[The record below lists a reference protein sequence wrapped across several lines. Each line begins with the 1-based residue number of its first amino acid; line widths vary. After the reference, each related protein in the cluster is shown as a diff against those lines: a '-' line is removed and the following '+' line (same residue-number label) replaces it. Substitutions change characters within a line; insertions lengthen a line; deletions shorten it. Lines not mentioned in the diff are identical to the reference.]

1 ARQLRRPP
9 DILITTPE
17 SLYLLLT
24 SRKGAPIFNSVR
36 YVIVDEIHALA
47 GSKRGTH
54 LALSLERLEEVVG
67 RDLAPESRS
76 RFVRI
81 GLSATQRPREAVA
94 RLLGGWDEDGTP
106 RPVSIV
112 RAQEPK
118 AIELDVVYPFADS
131 SEQGEFM
138 QRAAE
143 LVLEELPKH
152 RSMLVFC
159 NARHSCERLAELVNQ
174 LAEAPIAMA
183 HHGSIARERRF
194 QIEQDLKAGRL
205 PLLIATSSLELG
217 IDIGAVDFV
226 LQLASPKSVNRAM
239 QRLGRAGHAV
249 GAASRGRIIARFPA
263 DLLDAAAC
271 ARGVRERSIE
281 ATHIPAHCLDVL
293 AQQVVAMAGWQAWP
307 VGELLRVVRRA
318 DPFHSLSRAQL
329 ENVLAMLDGR
339 YGDERFSDLRPRLV
353 WDEEAGEVQPR
364 PGGLRMALVNGG
376 TIPDRGYFAVEV
388 QGEGAEPNRKVGEL
402 DEEFASELYVGGR
415 PYFAL
420 GTSVWGV
427 QSVDRDRVLVRPAP
441 GEMFQIPFWRGE
453 RLDRSIEY
461 GTGRLTREVAAR
473 LGREPEASTAAWLE
487 AECCLAPTAATALLA
502 YVRDQVE
509 ATGEVPSDRAIV
521 VETFQDEIG
530 DGRLVIH
537 SLFGGRVNGA
547 WAFALRPRLRE
558 ALGGIDPLVLYNDDG
573 IIVRLPPMDRQP
585 PLEVLEQVRADTV
598 EEFLIGELADAPMLA
613 LRFRESA
620 QRALLLPRKQPGR
633 RNPLWLRRQKA
644 ADLLSIVRR
653 KMGFPVLQE
662 AVRECLHDTWDLN
675 GLRHVLRGIESG
687 EIGLTRRETASP
699 SPFAASLVWEFG
711 LAFAELGDAPRGEC
725 RAAYL
730 ALNRD
735 LLRETLET
743 EDLRGLIDPV
753 VLAELEAD
761 LARQAEQAG
770 HGAELAALRERAGRA
785 SGRKR
790 DEALQLLLHRAL
802 QYLPPLNEG
811 EIARRLD
818 LEVAWTRRQL
828 NVMVEASQLCRGE
841 YRPEGR
847 QPEYCVP
854 RLLTRLHRDSLRRAR
869 EQLAPVSPEEFAA
882 FLPRWHGL
890 GTGAAMAPRQ
900 ALARL
905 RYLALPRENWQTV
918 LAARLGPSWQE
929 LVDSL
934 TSRGALHWRGT
945 GRGRL
950 ELVDTGAAARQR
962 PASGKEEPAVAEVRT
977 LLMQRGALFSG
988 DAARLLAATG
998 VTPSQTAGALRALED
1013 AGEAAND
1020 LFSGAGRWHLL
1031 KEGAAFGRE
1040 SAATI
1045 LAENGRSSDERRLHL
1060 PAKARPTSGGPRA
1073 VAALSNAAA
1082 AGDQA
1087 SESEQSLELYAD
1099 ALLQRYGVVAR

>member
-1 ARQLRRPP
+1 MDLPAFDPAVAQWFREAFEAPTAAQMLGWQAISAGQHTLIEAPTGSGKTLAAFLWCVNELVAHPPKGPGVSVLYISPLKALNNDIQRNLQAPLAGIGRAAEALGRLAPDIRIQVRTGDTLPSERARQLRRPP

-24 SRKGAPIFNSVR
+24 SRKGAPMFSTVR

-54 LALSLERLEEVVG
+54 LALSLERLEEVV
-67 RDLAPESRS
+67 RSELAEQARA

-81 GLSATQRPREAVA
+81 GLSATQRPLEAVA
-94 RLLGGWDEDGTP
+94 HLLGGWNEDGTP

-118 AIELDVVYPFADS
+118 AIELDVVYPFADGA
-131 SEQGEFM
+131 EQGEFM
-138 QRAAE
+138 QQAAR

-174 LAEAPIAMA
+174 LAEAPVAMA

-205 PLLIATSSLELG
+205 PLLITTSSLELG

-271 ARGVRERSIE
+271 ARGVREHSIE
-281 ATHIPAHCLDVL
+281 STHIPAHCLDVL
-293 AQQVVAMAGWQAWP
+293 AQQIVAMAGWQAWP
-307 VGELLRVVRRA
+307 VAELLRVVRRA
-318 DPFHSLSRAQL
+318 DPFHSLSRPQL

-364 PGGLRMALVNGG
+364 PGSLRMALVNGG
-376 TIPDRGYFAVEV
+376 TIPDRGYFAVELE
-388 QGEGAEPNRKVGEL
+388 GEGAEPNRKVGEV

-415 PYFAL
+415 PFFAL

-427 QSVDRDRVLVRPAP
+427 QAVDRDRVLVRPAP

-461 GTGRLTREVAAR
+461 GSGRLTREVAAR
-473 LGREPEASTAAWLE
+473 LDREPEAATVAWLE
-487 AECCLAPTAATALLA
+487 AACCLAPSAAAALLG

-613 LRFRESA
+613 LRFREGA

-675 GLRHVLRGIESG
+675 GLRHVLRGMESG
-687 EIGLTRRETASP
+687 EIALTRRETASP

-730 ALNRD
+730 SLNRD

-753 VLAELEAD
+753 VLAEVEAD
-761 LARQAEQAG
+761 LLRQAEQAG
-770 HGAELAALRERAGRA
+770 HDAELAALRGRAGRA

-790 DEALQLLLHRAL
+790 VEALQLLLHRAL
-802 QYLPPLNEG
+802 QYLPPLAEV

-828 NVMVEASQLCRGE
+828 NVMVDASQLCRGE
-841 YRPEGR
+841 YRPQGR

-854 RLLTRLHRDSLRRAR
+854 RILARLHRDSLRRAR
-869 EQLAPVSPEEFAA
+869 EQIAPVGREQFAA

-890 GTGAAMAPRQ
+890 GTDAAVAPRQ
-900 ALARL
+900 ALGRL
-905 RYLALPRENWQTV
+905 RYLPLPRESWRAV
-918 LAARLGPSWQE
+918 LPARLGPAWEE
-929 LVDSL
+929 LVDGL
-934 TSRGALHWRGT
+934 TSRGALH
-945 GRGRL
+945 
-950 ELVDTGAAARQR
+950 
-962 PASGKEEPAVAEVRT
+962 
-977 LLMQRGALFSG
+977 
-988 DAARLLAATG
+988 
-998 VTPSQTAGALRALED
+998 
-1013 AGEAAND
+1013 
-1020 LFSGAGRWHLL
+1020 
-1031 KEGAAFGRE
+1031 
-1040 SAATI
+1040 
-1045 LAENGRSSDERRLHL
+1045 
-1060 PAKARPTSGGPRA
+1060 
-1073 VAALSNAAA
+1073 
-1082 AGDQA
+1082 
-1087 SESEQSLELYAD
+1087 
-1099 ALLQRYGVVAR
+1099 